1 MVEFFLS
8 YQIDVETIGG
18 ICLNLFVV
26 VRRICR
32 LRVLNCWKC
41 YGLVSGVKR
50 WVDKLFDCNLVE
62 ECTWA
67 VGFFDR

>member
-26 VRRICR
+26 VRRIR
-32 LRVLNCWKC
+32 RFRVLNCWKC
-41 YGLVSGVKR
+41 YGPVSGVKR
-50 WVDKLFDCNLVE
+50 WVDKLFD
-62 ECTWA
+62 
-67 VGFFDR
+67 R